1 MGGFFL
7 PYMSDTQSNFVRFGG
22 AVCLFKLVYIFCT
35 LVFYFKTDRHYT
47 RPQALVWTG
56 WTGLDWLGT
65 VGIGCAES
73 HGPRRGLGKQ
83 EHDYTARMCPTAF

>member
-1 MGGFFL
+1 MCGFFL

-56 WTGLDWLGT
+56 LDWSGL
-65 VGIGCAES
+65 AR
-73 HGPRRGLGKQ
+73 HGWDRVRGVAWAPQG
-83 EHDYTARMCPTAF
+83 PG